1 MAREKQYRG
10 MSLTELG
17 GYVATLFTY
26 ELGRNAGSDLVDK
39 PEDAAMKGLLQAAF
53 LDMFPEGPVI
63 LGLAG
68 DMISG
73 KRDGKNPV
81 SRFEKAVSQL
91 GDLISSTCATILTSG
106 ADMNEEEL
114 IPLYPAIGQAF
125 VACCELFPEDP
136 EEEGYLYEWE
146 FPNGYGEEDGEY
158 ALFFQAADEALEE
171 ATDAVLRADTDAGLA
186 LMDDF
191 EEMGAYDN
199 RTEDPELW
207 EGVVECLSMLS
218 LPEGFQGL
226 SEEGDG
232 EDVQHMLSIALN
244 EMHPDFAEYFVNAC
258 GRFGD
263 DKILPFPGFMDPE
276 EKKRNDLIRLL
287 EKTYLDTMLEEVFAG
302 YPAYLETM
310 KEKTEEPVIRHV
322 LFFYLIGILLF
333 HGYEDDEEDWDDE
346 DFDFDDDDD
355 DEDDDF

>member
-1 MAREKQYRG
+1 M
-10 MSLTELG
+10 
-17 GYVATLFTY
+17 
-26 ELGRNAGSDLVDK
+26 
-39 PEDAAMKGLLQAAF
+39 
-53 LDMFPEGPVI
+53 
-63 LGLAG
+63 
-68 DMISG
+68 
-73 KRDGKNPV
+73 
-81 SRFEKAVSQL
+81 
-91 GDLISSTCATILTSG
+91 
-106 ADMNEEEL
+106 
-114 IPLYPAIGQAF
+114 
-125 VACCELFPEDP
+125 
-136 EEEGYLYEWE
+136 
-146 FPNGYGEEDGEY
+146 
-158 ALFFQAADEALEE
+158 
-171 ATDAVLRADTDAGLA
+171 LRADTDAGLA

-226 SEEGDG
+226 SEEEDG

-333 HGYEDDEEDWDDE
+333 HGYTDDEEDWDDE